1 MRARCL
7 RTLAGTGGG
16 AVNPLVADIFKAF
29 LYILI
34 AAMIARAVLSW
45 IPISRS
51 NPFVQLIQQI
61 TDPLI
66 DPVRRYMPRTG
77 RIDLSPMLVVILLW
91 LMIIVINRV
100 SN

>member
-1 MRARCL
+1 M
-7 RTLAGTGGG
+7 
-16 AVNPLVADIFKAF
+16 NPVIAEIFRAF

-34 AAMIARAVLSW
+34 IAMVARAILSW

-61 TDPLI
+61 TDPLVE
-66 DPVRRYMPRTG
+66 PVRRFMPKTG
-77 RIDLSPMLVVILLW
+77 MIDLSPMLVVILLW
-91 LMIIVINRV
+91 LMIMVVNRV

>member
-1 MRARCL
+1 M
-7 RTLAGTGGG
+7 
-16 AVNPLVADIFKAF
+16 NPVIADIFRVF

-34 AAMIARAVLSW
+34 IAMVARAILSW

-61 TDPLI
+61 TNPLVE
-66 DPVRRYMPRTG
+66 PVRRFMPRTG
-77 RIDLSPMLVVILLW
+77 MIDLSPMLVVILLW
-91 LMIIVINRV
+91 LMIMVVNRV

>member
-1 MRARCL
+1 MSPVIAQ
-7 RTLAGTGGG
+7 
-16 AVNPLVADIFKAF
+16 IFRAF

-34 AAMIARAVLSW
+34 IAMVARAILSW

-61 TDPLI
+61 TDPLVE
-66 DPVRRYMPRTG
+66 PVRRFMPKTG
-77 RIDLSPMLVVILLW
+77 MIDLSPMLVVILLW
-91 LMIIVINRV
+91 LMIMVVNRV

>member
-1 MRARCL
+1 M
-7 RTLAGTGGG
+7 
-16 AVNPLVADIFKAF
+16 NPVIAEIFRAF

-34 AAMIARAVLSW
+34 IAMVARAILSW

-61 TDPLI
+61 TDPLVE
-66 DPVRRYMPRTG
+66 PVRRFMPRTG
-77 RIDLSPMLVVILLW
+77 MIDLSPMLVVILLW
-91 LMIIVINRV
+91 LMILVVNRV

>member
-1 MRARCL
+1 M
-7 RTLAGTGGG
+7 
-16 AVNPLVADIFKAF
+16 NPVIAEIFRAF

-34 AAMIARAVLSW
+34 IAMVARAILSW

-61 TDPLI
+61 TDPLVE
-66 DPVRRYMPRTG
+66 PVRRFMPRTG
-77 RIDLSPMLVVILLW
+77 MIDLSPMLVVILLW
-91 LMIIVINRV
+91 LMIMVVNRV

>member
-1 MRARCL
+1 M
-7 RTLAGTGGG
+7 
-16 AVNPLVADIFKAF
+16 NPVIAEIFRAF

-34 AAMIARAVLSW
+34 IAMVARAILSW

-61 TDPLI
+61 TDPLVE
-66 DPVRRYMPRTG
+66 PVRRFMPKTG
-77 RIDLSPMLVVILLW
+77 MIDLSPMLVVILLW
-91 LMIIVINRV
+91 LMILVVNRV